1 MFIWYFRFCLFKLL
15 SLFGLASK
23 YLKTDDI
30 KQDAMKGI
38 NRFLNFDEFRK
49 EKTEFTPVVETHS
62 DELEETEESDV
73 ITSDIKSKD
82 TDNKIIE
89 KKSDI
94 SSDKQ
99 VSVSTSSSDLKYST
113 TDLDNLDLT
122 VFKEPTIYGVGDK
135 KLLLLDDV
143 GMMYNLYKITF
154 GRINR
159 MYNVN
164 VENTFSVVA
173 SIGKLSGYMAYK
185 YILNNKIDYALLDIT
200 LGDLVRNKLNNS
212 VEIDGIDIAIKLL
225 ELNPDIKF
233 KFISAHTLN
242 KRNYTMVNYFNKFES
257 VTNLDISKYYIYKNG
272 DMCKDIY
279 NFLYGETK

>member
-15 SLFGLASK
+15 SLFGLVSK
-23 YLKTDDI
+23 YIKTDGI
-30 KQDAMKGI
+30 KKDALKAI
-38 NRFLNFDEFRK
+38 NGFLNFDEFKK
-49 EKTEFTPVVETHS
+49 EKTEYTPVIKTSSIIPKEPDIKQVETK
-62 DELEETEESDV
+62 TEIVEDKPN
-73 ITSDIKSKD
+73 ID
-82 TDNKIIE
+82 TN
-89 KKSDI
+89 
-94 SSDKQ
+94 KQ
-99 VSVSTSSSDLKYST
+99 VYIIKSSSDLKYNNE
-113 TDLDNLDLT
+113 DLDNLDLS
-122 VFKEPTIYGVGDK
+122 VFKEPSTYGVGDK

-159 MYNVN
+159 MYNVDI
-164 VENTFSVVA
+164 ENNFNIVA

-185 YILNNKIDYALLDIT
+185 YILNNKVDYALLDIT

-212 VEIDGIDIAIKLL
+212 IEIDGIDIAIKLL

-242 KRNYTMVNYFNKFES
+242 KRNYTMVEYFNKFES
-257 VTNLDISKYYIYKNG
+257 VTNLEISKHYIYKNG

-279 NFLYGETK
+279 SFLYGETK

>member
-1 MFIWYFRFCLFKLL
+1 MFVWYFRFCLFKLL
-15 SLFGLASK
+15 SLFGLVSK
-23 YLKTDDI
+23 YIKTDDL
-30 KQDAMKGI
+30 KKDALKGI
-38 NRFLNFDEFRK
+38 NKFLNFDEFK
-49 EKTEFTPVVETHS
+49 TEKTECTPPVI
-62 DELEETEESDV
+62 ESHD
-73 ITSDIKSKD
+73 DIVKECNMIIKD
-82 TDNKIIE
+82 TCNEVNDKHVSNNK
-89 KKSDI
+89 
-94 SSDKQ
+94 
-99 VSVSTSSSDLKYST
+99 SSSDSKYNT
-113 TDLDNLDLT
+113 TDLDNLDLS
-122 VFKEPTIYGVGDK
+122 VFKEPTIYGIGDK

-154 GRINR
+154 GKINR
-159 MYNVN
+159 LYNVN
-164 VENTFSVVA
+164 IENNFSIVS

-200 LGDLVRNKLNNS
+200 LGDLVRDKLNNS

-225 ELNPDIKF
+225 EVNPDIKF

>member
-1 MFIWYFRFCLFKLL
+1 MFIWYFRFSLFKLL
-15 SLFGLASK
+15 ALFGLVSK

-30 KQDAMKGI
+30 KKDALKGI
-38 NRFLNFDEFRK
+38 NSFLNFDEFKK
-49 EKTEFTPVVETHS
+49 ERTGHTPVIKTCS
-62 DELEETEESDV
+62 SIPKESDV
-73 ITSDIKSKD
+73 KEVKSNIEDVENKSNTD
-82 TDNKIIE
+82 TV
-89 KKSDI
+89 
-94 SSDKQ
+94 KQ
-99 VSVSTSSSDLKYST
+99 VSVNKLSNDLKYNNN
-113 TDLDNLDLT
+113 DLDHLDLSI
-122 VFKEPTIYGVGDK
+122 FKEPNIYGIGDK

-159 MYNVN
+159 MYSVDI
-164 VENTFSVVA
+164 ENHFNIVA

-257 VTNLDISKYYIYKNG
+257 VTNLDISKHYIYKNG
-272 DMCKDIY
+272 DMCGDIY
-279 NFLYGETK
+279 NFLYGDSK

>member
-15 SLFGLASK
+15 SLFGLVSK
-23 YLKTDDI
+23 YIKTDDI
-30 KQDAMKGI
+30 KKDALKGI
-38 NRFLNFDEFRK
+38 NGFLNFDEFKK
-49 EKTEFTPVVETHS
+49 EKTEYTPVIKTSSVIPKEPDIKQVETK
-62 DELEETEESDV
+62 TEIVEDKPN
-73 ITSDIKSKD
+73 ID
-82 TDNKIIE
+82 TN
-89 KKSDI
+89 
-94 SSDKQ
+94 KQ
-99 VSVSTSSSDLKYST
+99 VSIIKPSSDLKYNNE
-113 TDLDNLDLT
+113 DLDNLDLS
-122 VFKEPTIYGVGDK
+122 VFKEPSTYGIGDK

-159 MYNVN
+159 MYNVDI
-164 VENTFSVVA
+164 ENNFNIVA

-242 KRNYTMVNYFNKFES
+242 KRNYTMVEYFNKFES
-257 VTNLDISKYYIYKNG
+257 VTNLEISKHYIYKNG

-279 NFLYGETK
+279 SFLYGETK

>member
-38 NRFLNFDEFRK
+38 NKFLNFDEFRK
-49 EKTEFTPVVETHS
+49 KKTEFTPVVETHN
-62 DELEETEESDV
+62 DELVEPDV
-73 ITSDIKSKD
+73 ITSDIKTKD
-82 TDNKIIE
+82 TSNEVIE
-89 KKSDI
+89 KKSGI
-94 SSDKQ
+94 SIDKQ
-99 VSVSTSSSDLKYST
+99 VSVCTSSSDSKYDT

-122 VFKEPTIYGVGDK
+122 TFKEPTIYGIGDK

-164 VENTFSVVA
+164 VENTFSVVV

-225 ELNPDIKF
+225 ELNPDVKF

-242 KRNYTMVNYFNKFES
+242 KRNYTMINYFNKFES
-257 VTNLDISKYYIYKNG
+257 ATHLDISKYYIYKNG

>member
-1 MFIWYFRFCLFKLL
+1 MFVWYFRFCLFKLL
-15 SLFGLASK
+15 SLFGLVSK
-23 YLKTDDI
+23 YIKTDDL
-30 KQDAMKGI
+30 KKDALKGI
-38 NRFLNFDEFRK
+38 NKFLNFDEFK
-49 EKTEFTPVVETHS
+49 TEKTECTPPVI
-62 DELEETEESDV
+62 ESHD
-73 ITSDIKSKD
+73 DIVKECNMIIKD
-82 TDNKIIE
+82 TCNEVNDKHVSNNK
-89 KKSDI
+89 
-94 SSDKQ
+94 
-99 VSVSTSSSDLKYST
+99 SSSDSKYNT
-113 TDLDNLDLT
+113 TDLDNLDLS
-122 VFKEPTIYGVGDK
+122 VFKEPTIYGIGDK

-154 GRINR
+154 GKINR
-159 MYNVN
+159 LYNVN
-164 VENTFSVVA
+164 VENNFSIVS

>member
-15 SLFGLASK
+15 SLFGLVSK
-23 YLKTDDI
+23 YIKTDDI
-30 KQDAMKGI
+30 KKDALKGI
-38 NRFLNFDEFRK
+38 NGFLNFDEFKK
-49 EKTEFTPVVETHS
+49 EKTEYTPVIKTSSIIPKEPDIKQVETK
-62 DELEETEESDV
+62 TE
-73 ITSDIKSKD
+73 
-82 TDNKIIE
+82 IIE
-89 KKSDI
+89 DKPNIDTN
-94 SSDKQ
+94 KQ
-99 VSVSTSSSDLKYST
+99 VSIIKSSSDLKYNNE
-113 TDLDNLDLT
+113 DLDNLDLS
-122 VFKEPTIYGVGDK
+122 VFKEPSTYGVGDK

-159 MYNVN
+159 MYNVDI
-164 VENTFSVVA
+164 ENNFNIVA

-242 KRNYTMVNYFNKFES
+242 KRNYTMVEYFNKFES
-257 VTNLDISKYYIYKNG
+257 VTNLEISKHYIYKNG

-279 NFLYGETK
+279 SFLYGETK

>member
-15 SLFGLASK
+15 SLCGLASK
-23 YLKTDDI
+23 YIKTDDI
-30 KQDAMKGI
+30 KKDAMKGI
-38 NRFLNFDEFRK
+38 NSFLNFDEFRK
-49 EKTEFTPVVETHS
+49 KRTEPIPVIETHN
-62 DELEETEESDV
+62 DELVESDV
-73 ITSDIKSKD
+73 ITSDIKTKD
-82 TDNKIIE
+82 TSNEVIE

-99 VSVSTSSSDLKYST
+99 VSVCTSSSDSKYDT
-113 TDLDNLDLT
+113 TDLDNLDLVT
-122 VFKEPTIYGVGDK
+122 FKEPTIYGIGDK

-143 GMMYNLYKITF
+143 SMMYNLYKITF

-225 ELNPDIKF
+225 ELNPDVKF

-242 KRNYTMVNYFNKFES
+242 KRNYTMINYFNKFES
-257 VTNLDISKYYIYKNG
+257 ATHLDISKYYIYKNG